1 VSRPAETALI
11 TGASSGLGLEL
22 AELFAADGSNVILVA
37 RREELLNDLA
47 GRLSSRYGVKAEVLP
62 ADLAG
67 EGAVEELEAR
77 VRERDLQVDVLVNSA
92 GFGARGAFAELPV
105 ERQISMLQVNIT
117 ALTHLSRLFLPGM
130 LERDRG
136 GIINLSSLA
145 GFLPGPNMAIYY
157 ASKAYVLAFSE
168 ALQEEV
174 RGTGVTVCCLAPG
187 PTETGFVGAA
197 DLEGV
202 RFFRL
207 GAMKARPVARSGYRA
222 FRAGR
227 ALVVPGTSNRAATL
241 LLRLSPRLLTRRISG
256 WLNV

>member
-1 VSRPAETALI
+1 VSKPVETALI

-22 AELFAADGSNVILVA
+22 AELFAADGSNLILVA
-37 RREELLNDLA
+37 RRADLLNDLA
-47 GRLSSRYGVKAEVLP
+47 GRLSSRYGVRAEVL
-62 ADLAG
+62 ATDLSG
-67 EGAVEELEAR
+67 TGAVEELESR
-77 VRERDLQVDVLVNSA
+77 VRDRDLQVDVLVNSA

-130 LERDRG
+130 LDRDRG

-168 ALQEEV
+168 ALREEV
-174 RGTGVTVCCLAPG
+174 RGTGVAVCCIAPG
-187 PTETGFVGAA
+187 PTETGFVEAA
-197 DLEGV
+197 GLEGV

-207 GAMKARPVARSGYRA
+207 GAMSARPVARTGYRG

-227 ALVVPGTSNRAATL
+227 ALVVPGISNRAATL
-241 LLRLSPRLLTRRISG
+241 LLRLSPRLLTRRVSG

>member
-1 VSRPAETALI
+1 VSRPVETALI
-11 TGASSGLGLEL
+11 TGASSGLGLEF
-22 AELFAADGSNVILVA
+22 AELFAADGSNLILVA
-37 RREELLNDLA
+37 RRAELLNDLA
-47 GRLSSRYGVKAEVLP
+47 GRLSSRYGVQAEVL
-62 ADLAG
+62 ATDLSG
-67 EGAVEELEAR
+67 TGAVEELESR
-77 VRERDLQVDVLVNSA
+77 VRDRDLQVDVLVNSA

-130 LERDRG
+130 LDRDRG

-168 ALQEEV
+168 ALREEV
-174 RGTGVTVCCLAPG
+174 RGTGVAVCCIAPG
-187 PTETGFVGAA
+187 PTETGFVEAA
-197 DLEGV
+197 GLEGV

-207 GAMKARPVARSGYRA
+207 GAMSARPVARTGYRG

-227 ALVVPGTSNRAATL
+227 ALVVPGISNRAATL
-241 LLRLSPRLLTRRISG
+241 LLRLSPRLLTRRVSG

>member
-1 VSRPAETALI
+1 VSRPAETVLI

-22 AELFAADGSNVILVA
+22 AELFAADGSNLVLVA
-37 RREELLNDLA
+37 RREELLNELA
-47 GRLSSRYGVKAEVLP
+47 GRLSSRHGVRAEVLP
-62 ADLAG
+62 TDLSQA
-67 EGAVEELEAR
+67 GAVEELEAQ
-77 VRERDLQVDVLVNSA
+77 VRERDLRVDVLVNSA
-92 GFGARGAFAELPV
+92 GFGARGAFAELSV

-168 ALQEEV
+168 ALREEV
-174 RGTGVTVCCLAPG
+174 RGSGVNVCCVAPG
-187 PTETGFVGAA
+187 PTETGFVEAA

-207 GAMKARPVARSGYRA
+207 GAMSAGPVARSGYRG

-227 ALVVPGTSNRAATL
+227 TLVVPGLSNRAATL
-241 LLRLSPRLLTRRISG
+241 LLRLSPRPLTRRISG
-256 WLNV
+256 WLNE